1 MKKSAWL
8 LLLILAVACLD
19 DPDCFRLNNN
29 MMGVSFHV
37 LGSTKADTLYV
48 VGMDISGT
56 DSVFYP
62 FTKFTS
68 VSIPLNYTTDNSRIT
83 FHQDGNFLN
92 FLDLTYSVKTQYV
105 SDECGAR
112 YILSNL
118 QVTDHNFD
126 SLRVISKTPGTV
138 APSNIAVYRCPL
150 PHYVGIMFRDLYRSG
165 STTAKRDAIIQIAG
179 ISNSF
184 NETVHYEDAINKLF
198 FLPIDTTANTTAY
211 TIFFPD
217 GTSKN
222 LTLSYKRTYEKRYNV
237 CEPTTYISNLTVEN
251 SDFILDE
258 IVVDNQGF
266 FQNTLTD
273 PPQAN
278 INLYNCA
285 PLNNLRI
292 DFKQRVPGTANSVR
306 TDTVQL
312 KSVKFDYSSQ
322 ILYQNTSVTSIS
334 IPLNTQA
341 NTTTVFLEYDD
352 KTETITFTYT
362 RYPNQTLVT
371 ECGPQTIIGKL
382 VINDPIETI
391 KVVKDSLVYPT
402 QQNLEILN

>member
-29 MMGVSFHV
+29 MMGITFNV

-62 FTKFTS
+62 FTKFSRIS
-68 VSIPLNYTTDNSRIT
+68 VPLNYTTDNSRIT
-83 FHQDGNFLN
+83 FRQDGDFVN
-92 FLDLTYSVKTQYV
+92 FLDLTYSAKTQYV
-105 SDECGAR
+105 SDACGAR

-118 QVTDHNFD
+118 EVIDHNFD
-126 SLRVISKTPGTV
+126 SIRVVSKTPGTV
-138 APSNIAVYRCPL
+138 APSNIAVYRCPS
-150 PHYVGIMFRDLYRSG
+150 PHYIGIMFRDLYRSG
-165 STTAKRDAIIQIAG
+165 TTTAKRDAIVNIAG

-184 NETVHYEDAINKLF
+184 NETVSYEDAVNKLF
-198 FLPIDTTANTTAY
+198 YLPIDTTSDNVTY
-211 TIFFPD
+211 TFYFPD

-222 LTLSYKRTYEKRYNV
+222 VSIAYNRSYEKRYNV
-237 CEPTTYISNLTVEN
+237 CDATTFISSITIEN
-251 SDFILDE
+251 TDFVQSE
-258 IVVDNQGF
+258 IVIDNQGF

-273 PPQAN
+273 PPQPN
-278 INLYNCA
+278 INLYSCA
-285 PLNNLRI
+285 PLNYMRI
-292 DFKQRVPGTANSVR
+292 DFKERVPGTANTVR

-312 KSVKFDYSSQ
+312 KSVKFDYSSE
-322 ILYQNTSVTSIS
+322 ILYQDKSVTSIS
-334 IPLNTQA
+334 VPLNTQA
-341 NTTTVFLEYDD
+341 NTTTVYLEYED
-352 KTETITFTYT
+352 KTDTVTFNYT
-362 RYPNQTLVT
+362 RYLNQTLIT

-382 VINDPIETI
+382 LLDEPLETI
-391 KVVKDSLVYPT
+391 RVMKDSLIYPT